1 MVLCLGS
8 STDVYLCVLHR
19 VGFTLK
25 NLPLTCSLWTSLS
38 TQLCDGQTE
47 IVSVIT
53 KRGFRPVHS
62 NCAGQR
68 SAPESLLLTACYRF
82 WTVVGTRRATGGEE
96 QVSVLWG
103 VHSNGLV
110 LHSHSASR
118 LECGCF
124 KLIAVAL
131 NPAFAALSF
140 VLLPF
145 FVSFSLHPRH
155 CSSTHTPFWKGN
167 TALYKSWCLLDCQR

>member
-1 MVLCLGS
+1 MPEGFGSLPLAFVNVVLCLES

-68 SAPESLLLTACYRF
+68 SAPESLLLTACCRF
-82 WTVVGTRRATGGEE
+82 WTVVGTRRATDGEE
-96 QVSVLWG
+96 QVSVLRG
-103 VHSNGLV
+103 VHSNGV
-110 LHSHSASR
+110 S
-118 LECGCF
+118 
-124 KLIAVAL
+124 VAFPL
-131 NPAFAALSF
+131 CKQAWVWTLQID
-140 VLLPF
+140 
-145 FVSFSLHPRH
+145 
-155 CSSTHTPFWKGN
+155 SS
-167 TALYKSWCLLDCQR
+167 SS